1 MAEFLSNCGT
11 MRQRK
16 FVVKAVGGVAV
27 VLLLGYLFY
36 FGGTDLIR
44 GPRATATAAE
54 TKPAPEGWV
63 PSRPDSLAPLVAEV
77 KPAVVNISTTQAP
90 RQQPRRGFRAP
101 FRGQEPFE
109 DFFERFFGGPMP
121 QESRPQQSLGSG
133 FIIDRDGYILT
144 NNHVIENAGMIMVK
158 LANEK
163 EYEAKVVGR
172 DPRTDLA
179 LIKINARGDL
189 PVVRIGDSDSLQVGD
204 WVLAIG
210 NPFGLGQTV
219 TAGIVSA
226 KGRVIGQGPY
236 DDFIQTDAA
245 INPGNSGGP
254 LFSTKGEVVGINTA
268 IFSQS
273 GGNIGIGFAVPIN
286 MAKSLVPQLKAKG
299 RVSRG
304 WLGVSIGP
312 VTDEA
317 AKELKLKDKK
327 GALVAEVVERS
338 PADRAGLQQGDLI
351 VGFDGKDVASAPD
364 LPRLV
369 GSTPIGK
376 EVIVRVIREGQSLDL
391 KVTIR
396 EFREDATPS

>member
-1 MAEFLSNCGT
+1 
-11 MRQRK
+11 MRQLSTIT
-16 FVVKAVGGVAV
+16 KAIGGVAV
-27 VLLLGYLFY
+27 ALLLGYLFY

-44 GPRATATAAE
+44 SPKATATASAAE

-63 PSRPDSLAPLVAEV
+63 PSRPDSLAPTVAEV
-77 KPAVVNISTTQAP
+77 KPAVVNISTTQAV
-90 RQQPRRGFRAP
+90 RQPRPGFRGP
-101 FRGQEPFE
+101 FRGQDPYEE
-109 DFFERFFGGPMP
+109 FFGRFFGGPAP
-121 QESRPQQSLGSG
+121 EAPRPQQSLGSG
-133 FIIDRDGYILT
+133 FIIDKDGYILT

-163 EYEAKVVGR
+163 EYEAKLVGR

-179 LIKINARGDL
+179 LIKINARGGL
-189 PVVRIGDSDSLQVGD
+189 PVVRLGDSDALQVGD

-226 KGRVIGQGPY
+226 KGRVIGEGPY

-254 LFSTKGEVVGINTA
+254 LFNTKGEVVGINTA

-273 GGNIGIGFAVPIN
+273 GGNIGIGFAVPVN
-286 MAKSLVPQLKAKG
+286 MAKGLLPQLKAKG

-312 VTDEA
+312 VTDEV
-317 AKELKLKDKK
+317 AKELKLTDKK
-327 GALVAEVVERS
+327 GALVMEVVEKS

-351 VGFDGKDVASAPD
+351 VGFDGKDVGSAQD

-369 GSTPIGK
+369 GNTPIGK
-376 EVIVRVIREGQSLDL
+376 EVILRVIREGRPLDI

-396 EFREDATPS
+396 EFREDTMPS

>member
-1 MAEFLSNCGT
+1 
-11 MRQRK
+11 MRQLNTA
-16 FVVKAVGGVAV
+16 VKAIGGIAV

-36 FGGTDLIR
+36 FGGTDLIKNPR
-44 GPRATATAAE
+44 GTATAAE
-54 TKPAPEGWV
+54 TKPAQAGWV
-63 PSRPDSLAPLVAEV
+63 PSRPDTLAPLVEEV

-90 RQQPRRGFRAP
+90 RQSRRGFRAP

-133 FIIDRDGYILT
+133 FLIDKDGFILT

-163 EYEAKVVGR
+163 DYEAKVVGR

-179 LIKINARGDL
+179 LIKINARADL
-189 PVVRIGDSDSLQVGD
+189 PVVQLGDSDALRVGD

-254 LFSTKGEVVGINTA
+254 LFNTKGEVVGINTA

-273 GGNIGIGFAVPIN
+273 GGNIGIDFAVPIN

-327 GALVAEVVERS
+327 GALVMEVVERS
-338 PADRAGLQQGDLI
+338 PADRAGFQQGDVI
-351 VGFDGKDVASAPD
+351 VSYDGKDVAGPAD

-369 GSTPIGK
+369 ASTPIGK
-376 EVIVRVIREGQSLDL
+376 EVSLRVIREGRSLDI
-391 KVTIR
+391 KATIR

>member
-1 MAEFLSNCGT
+1 
-11 MRQRK
+11 
-16 FVVKAVGGVAV
+16 
-27 VLLLGYLFY
+27 
-36 FGGTDLIR
+36 
-44 GPRATATAAE
+44 
-54 TKPAPEGWV
+54 
-63 PSRPDSLAPLVAEV
+63 VAEV
-77 KPAVVNISTTQAP
+77 KPAVVNISTIQAA
-90 RQQPRRGFRAP
+90 RQPRRGFRSP

-109 DFFERFFGGPMP
+109 EFFERFFGGPMP
-121 QESRPQQSLGSG
+121 QQRPQQSLGSG
-133 FIIDRDGYILT
+133 FLIDADGYILT

-158 LANEK
+158 LADEK

-189 PVVRIGDSDSLQVGD
+189 PVAPLGDSDSLQVGE
-204 WVLAIG
+204 WVIAIG

-254 LFSTKGEVVGINTA
+254 LFDTRGEVVGINTA
-268 IFSQS
+268 IFSQA
-273 GGNIGIGFAVPIN
+273 GGNIGIGFAVPVN
-286 MAKSLVPQLKAKG
+286 LAKSLLPQLKAKG

-317 AKELKLKDKK
+317 VEELKLKDKK
-327 GALVAEVVERS
+327 GALVMEVVERS
-338 PADRAGLQQGDLI
+338 PADRAGLQEGDVI
-351 VGFDGKDVASAPD
+351 VAFDGKDVARATD

-369 GSTPIGK
+369 GTTPSGK
-376 EVIVRVIREGQSLDL
+376 EVMLRVFREGRALDL
-391 KVTIR
+391 KATIR

>member
-1 MAEFLSNCGT
+1 
-11 MRQRK
+11 MRQLNT
-16 FVVKAVGGVAV
+16 VVKAIGGIAV

-36 FGGTDLIR
+36 FGGTDLVR
-44 GPRATATAAE
+44 SPKAVATAAE
-54 TKPAPEGWV
+54 TKPAQAGWA
-63 PSRPDSLAPLVAEV
+63 PSRPDTLAPLVEEV

-121 QESRPQQSLGSG
+121 QEPRGQQSLGSG
-133 FIIDRDGYILT
+133 FIIDKDGYILT
-144 NNHVIENAGMIMVK
+144 NNHVLENAGTITVK

-163 EYEAKVVGR
+163 EYEANVVGR

-189 PVVRIGDSDSLQVGD
+189 PVVRLGDSESLRVGD

-254 LFSTKGEVVGINTA
+254 LFDTKGEVVGINTA

-286 MAKSLVPQLKAKG
+286 MAKGLVPQLKTKG

-327 GALVAEVVERS
+327 GALVMEVVERS
-338 PADRAGLQQGDLI
+338 PADRAGFQQGDVI
-351 VGFDGKDVASAPD
+351 VSYDGKDVAGPAD

-369 GSTPIGK
+369 ASTAIGK
-376 EVIVRVIREGQSLDL
+376 EVSLRVIREGRSLDI
-391 KVTIR
+391 KATIR

>member
-1 MAEFLSNCGT
+1 
-11 MRQRK
+11 MRK
-16 FVVKAVGGVAV
+16 LNTVIKAAGGIAV

-44 GPRATATAAE
+44 SLKATATAAE
-54 TKPAPEGWV
+54 TKPAPAGWA
-63 PSRPDSLAPLVAEV
+63 PSRPDTLAPLVEEV
-77 KPAVVNISTTQAP
+77 KPAVVNISTTQAS

-133 FIIDRDGYILT
+133 FLIDKEGYILT
-144 NNHVIENAGMIMVK
+144 NNHVLENAGTIMVK

-179 LIKINARGDL
+179 LIKINARADL
-189 PVVRIGDSDSLQVGD
+189 PVVQLGDSDGLRVGD
-204 WVLAIG
+204 WVIAIG

-254 LFSTKGEVVGINTA
+254 LFDTKGEVVGINTA

-286 MAKSLVPQLKAKG
+286 MAKGLVPQLKAKG

-327 GALVAEVVERS
+327 GALVMEVVERS
-338 PADRAGLQQGDLI
+338 PADRAGFQQGDVI
-351 VGFDGKDVASAPD
+351 VSYDGKDVAGPAD

-369 GSTPIGK
+369 ASTPIGK
-376 EVIVRVIREGQSLDL
+376 EVGLRVIREGRSLDV
-391 KVTIR
+391 KATIR

>member
-1 MAEFLSNCGT
+1 
-11 MRQRK
+11 
-16 FVVKAVGGVAV
+16 
-27 VLLLGYLFY
+27 
-36 FGGTDLIR
+36 
-44 GPRATATAAE
+44 
-54 TKPAPEGWV
+54 
-63 PSRPDSLAPLVAEV
+63 
-77 KPAVVNISTTQAP
+77 
-90 RQQPRRGFRAP
+90 
-101 FRGQEPFE
+101 
-109 DFFERFFGGPMP
+109 
-121 QESRPQQSLGSG
+121 
-133 FIIDRDGYILT
+133 
-144 NNHVIENAGMIMVK
+144 MIMVK

-163 EYEAKVVGR
+163 EYEAKIVGR
-172 DPRTDLA
+172 DARTDLA

-189 PVVRIGDSDSLQVGD
+189 PVVKLGDSDTLQVGD

-254 LFSTKGEVVGINTA
+254 LFNTKGEVVGINTA

-273 GGNIGIGFAVPIN
+273 GGNIGIGFAVPIS
-286 MAKSLVPQLKAKG
+286 MAKGLVPQLKAKG

-317 AKELKLKDKK
+317 SKELKLKDKK
-327 GALVAEVVERS
+327 GALVMEVVERS
-338 PADRAGLQQGDLI
+338 PADRAAIQQGDVI
-351 VGFDGKDVASAPD
+351 VSFDEKDVAGSTD
-364 LPRLV
+364 LPRIV
-369 GSTPIGK
+369 GNTAIGK
-376 EVIVRVIREGQSLDL
+376 EVTVRVIREGRTLDL

>member
-1 MAEFLSNCGT
+1 
-11 MRQRK
+11 MRQLSTA
-16 FVVKAVGGVAV
+16 VKAIGGIAV

-44 GPRATATAAE
+44 SPRATATAAE
-54 TKPAPEGWV
+54 TKPAQAGWV
-63 PSRPDSLAPLVAEV
+63 PSRPDTLAPLVEEV
-77 KPAVVNISTTQAP
+77 KPAVVNIGTTQAP

-133 FIIDRDGYILT
+133 FIIDKEGYILT
-144 NNHVIENAGMIMVK
+144 NNHVLENAGTISVK

-179 LIKINARGDL
+179 LIKINARADL
-189 PVVRIGDSDSLQVGD
+189 PVVQLGDSDALRVGD
-204 WVLAIG
+204 WVIAIG

-254 LFSTKGEVVGINTA
+254 LFNTKGEVVGINTA

-273 GGNIGIGFAVPIN
+273 GGNIGIGFAVPIS
-286 MAKSLVPQLKAKG
+286 MAKGLVPQLKAKG

-317 AKELKLKDKK
+317 SKELKLKDKK
-327 GALVAEVVERS
+327 GALVMEVVERS
-338 PADRAGLQQGDLI
+338 PADRAAIQQGDVI
-351 VGFDGKDVASAPD
+351 VSFDGKDVAGSTD
-364 LPRLV
+364 LPRIV
-369 GSTPIGK
+369 GNTAIGK
-376 EVIVRVIREGQSLDL
+376 EVTVRVIREGRTLDL

>member
-1 MAEFLSNCGT
+1 
-11 MRQRK
+11 MRQLSTIT
-16 FVVKAVGGVAV
+16 KAIGGVAV
-27 VLLLGYLFY
+27 ALLLGYLFY

-44 GPRATATAAE
+44 SPKATATATAAE
-54 TKPAPEGWV
+54 TRQAPQGWAS
-63 PSRPDSLAPLVAEV
+63 SRPDSLAPLVAEV
-77 KPAVVNISTTQAP
+77 KPAVVNISTTQAV
-90 RQQPRRGFRAP
+90 RQPRRGFRGP
-101 FRGQEPFE
+101 FRGQEPYE
-109 DFFERFFGGPMP
+109 DFFERFFGGPAP
-121 QESRPQQSLGSG
+121 QEQRPQQSLGSG
-133 FIIDRDGYILT
+133 FIIDKDGYILT
-144 NNHVIENAGMIMVK
+144 NNHVIENAGMVMVK
-158 LANEK
+158 LASEK

-179 LIKINARGDL
+179 LIKVSARGDL
-189 PVVRIGDSDSLQVGD
+189 PVVRLGDSDALQVGD
-204 WVLAIG
+204 YVLAIG

-254 LFSTKGEVVGINTA
+254 LFNTKGEVVGINAA

-273 GGNIGIGFAVPIN
+273 GGNIGIGFAVPVN
-286 MAKSLVPQLKAKG
+286 MAKGLLPQLKAKG

-317 AKELKLKDKK
+317 AKELKLTDKK
-327 GALVAEVVERS
+327 GALVMEVVEKS
-338 PADRAGLQQGDLI
+338 PADRAGLQQGDVV
-351 VGFDGKDVASAPD
+351 VGFDGKDVVGAQD

-369 GSTPIGK
+369 GNTPIGK
-376 EVIVRVIREGQSLDL
+376 EVSLRVIREGRPMDI

-396 EFREDATPS
+396 EFREDAMPS

>member
-1 MAEFLSNCGT
+1 
-11 MRQRK
+11 MRK
-16 FVVKAVGGVAV
+16 LNTVTKAVGGIAV

-36 FGGTDLIR
+36 FGGTDLVR
-44 GPRATATAAE
+44 NPKATATAAE
-54 TKPAPEGWV
+54 TKPAPGGWV
-63 PSRPDSLAPLVAEV
+63 PSRPDTLAPLVAEV
-77 KPAVVNISTTQAP
+77 QPAVVNISTKQAA
-90 RQQPRRGFRAP
+90 RQPRRGFRAP

-121 QESRPQQSLGSG
+121 QEPRPQQSLGSG
-133 FIIDRDGYILT
+133 FLIDKEGYILT

-189 PVVRIGDSDSLQVGD
+189 PVVRLGDSEGLQVGD
-204 WVLAIG
+204 WVIAIG

-254 LFSTKGEVVGINTA
+254 LFNTKGEVVGINTA

-273 GGNIGIGFAVPIN
+273 GGNIGIGFAVPVN
-286 MAKSLVPQLKAKG
+286 MAKGLLPQLKAKG

-317 AKELKLKDKK
+317 AQQLKLKDKK
-327 GALVAEVVERS
+327 GALVMDVVERS
-338 PADRAGLQQGDLI
+338 PADRAGLQQGDVI
-351 VGFDGKDVASAPD
+351 ISFDGKDVAGAMD

-369 GSTPIGK
+369 GNTPIGK
-376 EVIVRVIREGQSLDL
+376 EVTLRVIREARPLDL
-391 KVTIR
+391 KATIR

>member
-1 MAEFLSNCGT
+1 MGKLNT
-11 MRQRK
+11 
-16 FVVKAVGGVAV
+16 VIKAAGGIAV
-27 VLLLGYLFY
+27 ILLLGYLFY
-36 FGGTDLIR
+36 FGGTDLVR
-44 GPRATATAAE
+44 SQKAVATAAE

-63 PSRPDSLAPLVAEV
+63 PSRPDTLAPLVAEV

-90 RQQPRRGFRAP
+90 RQPRRGFRAP

-133 FIIDRDGYILT
+133 FLIDKEGHILT
-144 NNHVIENAGMIMVK
+144 NNHVLENAGTITVK

-179 LIKINARGDL
+179 LIKINARADL
-189 PVVRIGDSDSLQVGD
+189 PVVQLGDSDALRVGD
-204 WVLAIG
+204 WVIAIG

-254 LFSTKGEVVGINTA
+254 LFNTKGEVVGINTA

-273 GGNIGIGFAVPIN
+273 GGNIGIGFAVPVN
-286 MAKSLVPQLKAKG
+286 MAKNLVPQLKAKG

-327 GALVAEVVERS
+327 GALVVEVVERS
-338 PADRAGLQQGDLI
+338 PADRAGFQQGDVI
-351 VGFDGKDVASAPD
+351 VSYDGKDVGGPAD

-369 GSTPIGK
+369 ASTSIGK
-376 EVIVRVIREGQSLDL
+376 DVSLRVIREGRSLDI

>member
-1 MAEFLSNCGT
+1 
-11 MRQRK
+11 MRQLNTA
-16 FVVKAVGGVAV
+16 VKAVGGIAV
-27 VLLLGYLFY
+27 VLLLGYLFS

-44 GPRATATAAE
+44 SLKATATAAE
-54 TKPAPEGWV
+54 TKPAPEGWI
-63 PSRPDSLAPLVAEV
+63 PSRPDTLAPLVEEV
-77 KPAVVNISTTQAP
+77 KPAVVNIGTTQAP
-90 RQQPRRGFRAP
+90 RQPRRGFRAP

-133 FIIDRDGYILT
+133 FIIDKEGYILT
-144 NNHVIENAGMIMVK
+144 NNHVLENAGTITVK

-189 PVVRIGDSDSLQVGD
+189 PVVRLGDSESLRVGD
-204 WVLAIG
+204 WVIAIG

-254 LFSTKGEVVGINTA
+254 LFDTKGEVVGINTA

-286 MAKSLVPQLKAKG
+286 MAKGLVPQLKAKG

-317 AKELKLKDKK
+317 AKELKLKDKR
-327 GALVAEVVERS
+327 GALVMDVVERS
-338 PADRAGLQQGDLI
+338 PADRAGFQQGDVI
-351 VGFDGKDVASAPD
+351 VSYDGKDVPGPAD

-369 GSTPIGK
+369 ASTPIGK
-376 EVIVRVIREGQSLDL
+376 EVSLRVIREGRSLDI

>member
-1 MAEFLSNCGT
+1 
-11 MRQRK
+11 
-16 FVVKAVGGVAV
+16 
-27 VLLLGYLFY
+27 
-36 FGGTDLIR
+36 
-44 GPRATATAAE
+44 
-54 TKPAPEGWV
+54 
-63 PSRPDSLAPLVAEV
+63 
-77 KPAVVNISTTQAP
+77 
-90 RQQPRRGFRAP
+90 
-101 FRGQEPFE
+101 
-109 DFFERFFGGPMP
+109 MP

-133 FIIDRDGYILT
+133 FIIDKDGYILT

-317 AKELKLKDKK
+317 AKELKLKDTK
-327 GALVAEVVERS
+327 GALVMEVVERS
-338 PADRAGLQQGDLI
+338 PADRAGLQQGDVI
-351 VGFDGKDVASAPD
+351 VSFDGKDVAGAAD

-376 EVIVRVIREGQSLDL
+376 EVSLRVIREARPLDV

>member
-1 MAEFLSNCGT
+1 MPNFSKVT
-11 MRQRK
+11 
-16 FVVKAVGGVAV
+16 KAAGGIAV
-27 VLLLGYLFY
+27 ILLLGFFFY

-44 GPRATATAAE
+44 SPRATATAAE
-54 TKPAPEGWV
+54 TKPAPASWA
-63 PSRPDSLAPLVAEV
+63 PSRPDTLAPLVEEV

-90 RQQPRRGFRAP
+90 RQPRRGFRAP

-133 FIIDRDGYILT
+133 FIIDKDGYILT
-144 NNHVIENAGMIMVK
+144 NNHVLENAGTITVK

-189 PVVRIGDSDSLQVGD
+189 PVVRLGDSESLRVGD

-254 LFSTKGEVVGINTA
+254 LFDTKGEVVGINTA

-286 MAKSLVPQLKAKG
+286 MAKGLVPQLKAKG

-304 WLGVSIGP
+304 WLGVSIAP

-317 AKELKLKDKK
+317 ARELKLKDKK
-327 GALVAEVVERS
+327 RALVMEVVERS
-338 PADRAGLQQGDLI
+338 PADGPGFQQGDVI
-351 VGFDGKDVASAPD
+351 VSYDGKDVEGPSD
-364 LPRLV
+364 LPRLIA
-369 GSTPIGK
+369 STPIGK
-376 EVIVRVIREGQSLDL
+376 EVGLRVIREGRSLDI
-391 KVTIR
+391 KATIR
-396 EFREDATPS
+396 EFRED

>member
-1 MAEFLSNCGT
+1 
-11 MRQRK
+11 MRQLNS
-16 FVVKAVGGVAV
+16 VVKAVGGIAV

-44 GPRATATAAE
+44 NPRATATAAE
-54 TKPAPEGWV
+54 TKPAPAGWA
-63 PSRPDSLAPLVAEV
+63 PSRPDTLAPLVEEV

-109 DFFERFFGGPMP
+109 EFFERFFGGPMP
-121 QESRPQQSLGSG
+121 QEPRPQQSLGSG
-133 FIIDRDGYILT
+133 FIIDKDGYILT

-163 EYEAKVVGR
+163 EYEAKVIGR

-254 LFSTKGEVVGINTA
+254 LFNTRGEVVGINTA

-273 GGNIGIGFAVPIN
+273 GGNIGIGFAVPVNI
-286 MAKSLVPQLKAKG
+286 AKSLVPQLKAKG

-317 AKELKLKDKK
+317 AKELKLKDTK
-327 GALVAEVVERS
+327 GALVMEVVERS
-338 PADRAGLQQGDLI
+338 PADRAGLQQGDVI
-351 VGFDGKDVASAPD
+351 VSFDGKDVAGATD

-376 EVIVRVIREGQSLDL
+376 EVSLRVIREARPLDL
-391 KVTIR
+391 KATIR

>member
-1 MAEFLSNCGT
+1 
-11 MRQRK
+11 MRQLNTA
-16 FVVKAVGGVAV
+16 VKAVGGIAV

-36 FGGTDLIR
+36 FGGTDLVR
-44 GPRATATAAE
+44 GPNPVATAAE
-54 TKPAPEGWV
+54 TKPAQAGWA
-63 PSRPDSLAPLVAEV
+63 PSRPDTLAPLVAEV

-133 FIIDRDGYILT
+133 FIIDKEGYILT
-144 NNHVIENAGMIMVK
+144 NNHVLENAGTISVK

-179 LIKINARGDL
+179 LIKITARADL
-189 PVVRIGDSDSLQVGD
+189 PVVQLGDSDTLRVGD
-204 WVLAIG
+204 WVIAIG

-254 LFSTKGEVVGINTA
+254 LFNTKGEVVGINTA

-273 GGNIGIGFAVPIN
+273 GGNIGIGFAVPIS
-286 MAKSLVPQLKAKG
+286 MAKGLVPQLKAKG

-327 GALVAEVVERS
+327 GALVMEVVERS
-338 PADRAGLQQGDLI
+338 PADRAGFQQGDVI
-351 VGFDGKDVASAPD
+351 VSFDGKDVAGPAE

-369 GSTPIGK
+369 ASTAIGK
-376 EVIVRVIREGQSLDL
+376 EVSLRVIREGRSLDI
-391 KVTIR
+391 KATIR

>member
-1 MAEFLSNCGT
+1 MRRFGT
-11 MRQRK
+11 TI
-16 FVVKAVGGVAV
+16 KALGGSAA
-27 VLLLGYLFY
+27 VLLAGYLLY
-36 FGGTDLIR
+36 SGGAALSA
-44 GPRATATAAE
+44 GPRPLTLVATAME
-54 TKPAPEGWV
+54 TKPAAKAGA
-63 PSRPDSLAPLVAEV
+63 PSRPDTLAPLVTEV
-77 KPAVVNISTTQAP
+77 KPAVFNISTTQAV
-90 RQQPRRGFRAP
+90 RQPRRGFRGPA
-101 FRGQEPFE
+101 QEREAFE
-109 DFFERFFGGPMP
+109 EFFERFFGAPIP

-144 NNHVIENAGMIMVK
+144 NNHVVEKADMIMVK
-158 LANEK
+158 LADEE

-179 LIKINARGDL
+179 LIKINARGEL
-189 PVVRIGDSDSLQVGD
+189 PVVRLGDSEALQVGD

-254 LFSTKGEVVGINTA
+254 LFNINGEVVGINTA

-273 GGNIGIGFAVPIN
+273 GGSVGIGFAVPVN
-286 MAKSLVPQLKAKG
+286 LAKRLVPELKTTG
-299 RVSRG
+299 RVRRG
-304 WLGVSIGP
+304 WLGVSIARI
-312 VTDEA
+312 TEEA
-317 AKELKLKDKK
+317 AKALKLKNRK
-327 GALVAEVVERS
+327 GAVVVEVAERG
-338 PADRAGLQQGDLI
+338 PADRAGLQSGD
-351 VGFDGKDVASAPD
+351 VVVSFDGKDVADAQD
-364 LPRLV
+364 LPRIV

-376 EVIVRVIREGQSLDL
+376 EVSLGTIREGRRRDV

-396 EFREDATPS
+396 EFRDQALTS

>member
-1 MAEFLSNCGT
+1 MRNLSKVT
-11 MRQRK
+11 
-16 FVVKAVGGVAV
+16 KAAAGVAV
-27 VLLLGYLFY
+27 ALLLGYFFY
-36 FGGTDLIR
+36 FGGTDVVRSLK
-44 GPRATATAAE
+44 PTAAAAAVE
-54 TKPAPEGWV
+54 TKQAAQGWV
-63 PSRPDSLAPLVAEV
+63 PLRPDSLAPLVAEV
-77 KPAVVNISTTQAP
+77 KPAVVNISTTQAA
-90 RQQPRRGFRAP
+90 RQPRPGFRGP
-101 FRGQEPFE
+101 FRGQEPYE

-121 QESRPQQSLGSG
+121 QEQRPQQSLGSG
-133 FIIDRDGYILT
+133 FIIDKDGYILT
-144 NNHVIENAGMIMVK
+144 NNHVVENAGMVMVK

-189 PVVRIGDSDSLQVGD
+189 PLVRLGDSDALQVGD
-204 WVLAIG
+204 YVLAIG

-254 LFSTKGEVVGINTA
+254 LFNTKGEVVGINAA

-273 GGNIGIGFAVPIN
+273 GGNIGIGFAVPVN
-286 MAKSLVPQLKAKG
+286 MAKSLLPQLKAKG

-312 VTDEA
+312 VSDEA

-327 GALVAEVVERS
+327 GALVMEVVERS
-338 PADRAGLQQGDLI
+338 PADRAGLLQGDLI
-351 VGFDGKDVASAPD
+351 VGFDGKDVAGATD

-369 GSTPIGK
+369 G
-376 EVIVRVIREGQSLDL
+376 
-391 KVTIR
+391 
-396 EFREDATPS
+396 